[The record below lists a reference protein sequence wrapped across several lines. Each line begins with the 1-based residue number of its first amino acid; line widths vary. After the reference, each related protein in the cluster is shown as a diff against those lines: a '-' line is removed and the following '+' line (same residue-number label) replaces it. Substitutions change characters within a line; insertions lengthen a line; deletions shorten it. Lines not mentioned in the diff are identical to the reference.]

1 MDRQMFNIDSS
12 NEKRVMSALDTIA
25 DTNTSWKIY
34 RQMFVVLGEELGK
47 VINQYFPKTG
57 NTMIACPN
65 EDADWLVNGIISLL
79 GSKNVSLSVYWS
91 DRATVG
97 NVDGKKLEISPIISS
112 YEEPCEGCETLIV
125 AKSIISTSCVVRTQL
140 THLIEKITPK
150 RIIIAAPVMYKDA
163 EPNLL
168 KEFPTEISSKFH
180 FICFAVDGKREGSTV
195 IPGIGGFITKR
206 LGLGDTLKDNNK
218 YIPELVK
225 ERALQMV

>member
-25 DTNTSWKIY
+25 DTNTSWNIY

-97 NVDGKKLEISPIISS
+97 NVDGKKLEISPIISA

-125 AKSIISTSCVVRTQL
+125 AKSIINTSCVVRTQL

-180 FICFAVDGKREGSTV
+180 FIYFAIDGKREGSTV

-206 LGLGDTLKDNNK
+206 LGLGDSLKDNNK

-225 ERALQMV
+225 ERALQKV